1 MSKTWGERLAD
12 VLLSRWRVPAVHE
25 MDERQLAIFR
35 AGVAAGR
42 AQAARKAPTPAEARM
57 ALLQALEAEA
67 MQLRAFNAG
76 LRADLAE
83 RADWRPAKGVL

>member
-1 MSKTWGERLAD
+1 MTKTWGERLAD
-12 VLLSRWRVPAVHE
+12 VLLSRWRVPDLRE
-25 MDERQLAIFR
+25 MDARQIAIYR

-42 AQAARKAPTPAEARM
+42 AQAARKPPTATEARM
-57 ALLQALEAEA
+57 HLIQALEAEA
-67 MQLRAFNAG
+67 MQLRALNAG